1 MPDSP
6 TPKAEPPR
14 GHPTPNAVHRSSDQA
29 PLEFPWGAITWLCN
43 REVAPET
50 AMTFGLVE
58 ILPGRKN
65 ALHYHPNCEE
75 LLYVL
80 SGECDHSLDGEVYHL
95 EAGSLIRI
103 PQGARHDA
111 VNRGSEP
118 VRCVIAYSSGDRQT
132 IVVEE

>member
-1 MPDSP
+1 MPDAP
-6 TPKAEPPR
+6 TPKAER
-14 GHPTPNAVHRSSDQA
+14 RRPNAVQNRADQP
-29 PLEFPWGAITWLCN
+29 PLAFPWGAITWLCS
-43 REVAPET
+43 RELSPGA

-75 LLYVL
+75 HLYVL

-95 EAGSLIRI
+95 AAGSLIRI

-111 VNRGSEP
+111 VNRGAEP
-118 VRCVIAYSSGDRQT
+118 VRCVIVYSSADRQT
-132 IVVEE
+132 VMGEE

>member
-1 MPDSP
+1 MDQ
-6 TPKAEPPR
+6 TPATIVREAEQP
-14 GHPTPNAVHRSSDQA
+14 
-29 PLEFPWGAITWLCN
+29 PLEFPWGAIRWVCN
-43 REVAPET
+43 RELDPET

-80 SGECDHSLDGEVYHL
+80 SGECDHSLDGRVYHL
-95 EAGSLIRI
+95 TPGSLIRI

-118 VRCVIAYSSGDRQT
+118 VRCVIVYSSGDRQT
-132 IVVEE
+132 VVVEE